1 MNTKIILIILLIIV
15 LIISTSVKKN
25 IEGFDNHP
33 SPSPGP
39 SPGPTNTE
47 KDNPG
52 PGPTN
57 TEKDNP
63 GPGPT
68 NTVND
73 MSKNNKNNKN
83 KSSEKTIF
91 FINDL
96 PNKKFTEKVINKIKD
111 ITKKSV
117 TNEIKNNEIVY
128 KIDMKM
134 EELTEEIKEN
144 IILQI
149 RYEILN
155 RLNNE
160 LNLSYKP
167 EQIYI
172 TFSSGSIIIS
182 VKILSLDE
190 IDKKS
195 NCEKSTEG
203 PRNYIQIRPQGKTGL
218 YVPTTII
225 GGVEQDFDGSSSS
238 MGGMSLT

>member
-1 MNTKIILIILLIIV
+1 MNTKIFLIILLLIA
-15 LIISTSVKKN
+15 LIISTLVKKSL
-25 IEGFDNHP
+25 EGFDNHP
-33 SPSPGP
+33 SPSPDDNP
-39 SPGPTNTE
+39 SPSPEFNSN
-47 KDNPG
+47 DNPSSIDLES
-52 PGPTN
+52 N
-57 TEKDNP
+57 N
-63 GPGPT
+63 
-68 NTVND
+68 
-73 MSKNNKNNKN
+73 SKENN
-83 KSSEKTIF
+83 SEKTIF
-91 FINDL
+91 FINNL
-96 PNKKFTEKVINKIKD
+96 PNKKFIEKVINKIKD

-134 EELTEEIKEN
+134 EELTEEMKEN

-167 EQIYI
+167 EQISI
-172 TFSSGSIIIS
+172 TFSSGSVIIT

-190 IDKKS
+190 IDKKRNS
-195 NCEKSTEG
+195 EKSPEG

-225 GGVEQDFDGSSSS
+225 GGVEQEFDGSSSS
-238 MGGMSLT
+238 LGGMSLT

>member
-1 MNTKIILIILLIIV
+1 
-15 LIISTSVKKN
+15 
-25 IEGFDNHP
+25 
-33 SPSPGP
+33 
-39 SPGPTNTE
+39 
-47 KDNPG
+47 
-52 PGPTN
+52 
-57 TEKDNP
+57 
-63 GPGPT
+63 
-68 NTVND
+68 
-73 MSKNNKNNKN
+73 
-83 KSSEKTIF
+83 
-91 FINDL
+91 
-96 PNKKFTEKVINKIKD
+96 
-111 ITKKSV
+111 
-117 TNEIKNNEIVY
+117 
-128 KIDMKM
+128 MKM
-134 EELTEEIKEN
+134 EELTEEMKEN

-167 EQIYI
+167 EQISI
-172 TFSSGSIIIS
+172 TFSSGSVIIT